1 MSKVKSGVGA
11 ETGAAE
17 GVEQANA
24 AEVAAL
30 SGGGTTAVAVRV
42 PMGAG
47 QFDLGDDTA
56 SGDAARPMA
65 TVHIAHNLSESE
77 PEGTVKGSVWLS
89 RKSDIKWPCKVADL
103 GKRFNFIPFSVAHS
117 WREVVPY
124 GSGIIP
130 KEFATKA
137 DADAAGMI
145 TDFQPSGSGKMRNCV
160 PMYTMW
166 VLIEAPEGVKDD
178 GFFYLSLG
186 GKLYAP
192 AQLYVDKYTSYVSL
206 KTTLQSAAQ
215 ILSAKFGVP
224 LAQVDMSAITL
235 CARTEMYEKKVQS
248 QTRKIPYLIYDAA
261 KNAEGVVLFT
271 TDEFKTD
278 LKRTLTSMSAPAPED
293 VDPAD
298 AAD

>member
-11 ETGAAE
+11 DNGAET
-17 GVEQANA
+17 VEQPDT

-30 SGGGTTAVAVRV
+30 NGGTTAVAVRA
-42 PMGAG
+42 PMGVG
-47 QFDLGDDTA
+47 QFDLGDDTS

-103 GKRFNFIPFSVAHS
+103 GRRFNFIPFSVSHS

-124 GSGIIP
+124 GQGLIP
-130 KEFATKA
+130 REFASKQE
-137 DADAAGMI
+137 ADAAGMI
-145 TDFQPSGSGKMRNCV
+145 TDFQPSGTGKMRNCV
-160 PMYTMW
+160 PVYTMW
-166 VLIEAPEGVKDD
+166 VLIEAPDGVKDN
-178 GFFYLSLG
+178 GFFYLNLG

-192 AQLYVDKYTSYVSL
+192 AQMFVDKYTSYVSL

-224 LAQVDMSAITL
+224 LTAVDMSAITL
-235 CARTEMYEKKVQS
+235 CARTEMYDKKVQS
-248 QTRKIPYLIYDAA
+248 QTRKIPYLVYDAA
-261 KNAEGVVLFT
+261 KDQDGVVLFT
-271 TDEFKTD
+271 SDEFRKD
-278 LKRTLTSMSAPAPED
+278 LKRTLASMGQQ
-293 VDPAD
+293 D
-298 AAD
+298 AATPDELAG

>member
-11 ETGAAE
+11 DGGAE
-17 GVEQANA
+17 VVEQPDAT
-24 AEVAAL
+24 EVAAL
-30 SGGGTTAVAVRV
+30 NGAGTAVAVRA
-42 PMGAG
+42 PMGVG
-47 QFDLGDDTA
+47 QFDLGDDTS

-103 GKRFNFIPFSVAHS
+103 GRRFNFIPFSVSHS

-124 GSGIIP
+124 GQGIIP
-130 KEFATKA
+130 REFASKQ

-160 PMYTMW
+160 PVYTMW
-166 VLIEAPEGVKDD
+166 VLIEAPDGVKDN

-192 AQLYVDKYTSYVSL
+192 AQMFVDKYTSYVSL

-224 LAQVDMSAITL
+224 LTAVDMSAITL
-235 CARTEMYEKKVQS
+235 CARTEMYDKKVQS
-248 QTRKIPYLIYDAA
+248 NTRKIPYLVYDAA
-261 KNAEGVVLFT
+261 KDQDGVVLFT
-271 TDEFKTD
+271 SDEFRTD
-278 LKRTLTSMSAPAPED
+278 LKRTLASMGQQ
-293 VDPAD
+293 D
-298 AAD
+298 AATPDELAG

>member
-11 ETGAAE
+11 DGGAE
-17 GVEQANA
+17 VVEQPDTT
-24 AEVAAL
+24 EVAVLNGA
-30 SGGGTTAVAVRV
+30 GTAVAVRA
-42 PMGAG
+42 PMGVG
-47 QFDLGDDTA
+47 QFDLGDDTS

-103 GKRFNFIPFSVAHS
+103 GRRFNFIPFSVSHS

-124 GSGIIP
+124 GQGLIP
-130 KEFATKA
+130 REFASKQE
-137 DADAAGMI
+137 ADAAGMI
-145 TDFQPSGSGKMRNCV
+145 TEFQPSGSGKMRNCV
-160 PMYTMW
+160 PVYTMW
-166 VLIEAPEGVKDD
+166 VLIEAPDGVRDN

-192 AQLYVDKYTSYVSL
+192 AQMFVDKYTSYVSL

-224 LAQVDMSAITL
+224 LTAVDMSAITL
-235 CARTEMYEKKVQS
+235 CARTEMYDKKVQS
-248 QTRKIPYLIYDAA
+248 NTRKIPYLVYDAA
-261 KNAEGVVLFT
+261 KDQDGVVLFT
-271 TDEFKTD
+271 SDEFRKD
-278 LKRTLTSMSAPAPED
+278 LKRTLASMGQQ
-293 VDPAD
+293 D
-298 AAD
+298 AATPDELAG

>member
-11 ETGAAE
+11 DSGAE
-17 GVEQANA
+17 VVEQPNA
-24 AEVAAL
+24 TEVAAL
-30 SGGGTTAVAVRV
+30 NGAGTAVAVRA

-47 QFDLGDDTA
+47 QFDLGDDTS

-103 GKRFNFIPFSVAHS
+103 GRRFNFIPFSVAHS
-117 WREVVPY
+117 WREVVQY
-124 GSGIIP
+124 GTGMIP
-130 KEFATKA
+130 REFATKQE
-137 DADAAGMI
+137 ADAAGMI
-145 TDFQPSGSGKMRNCV
+145 TEFQPSGSGKMRNCV

-166 VLIEAPEGVKDD
+166 VLIEAPEGVKDN

-192 AQLYVDKYTSYVSL
+192 AQLFVDKYTSYVSL

-224 LAQVDMSAITL
+224 LAAVDMSAITL
-235 CARTEMYEKKVQS
+235 CARTEMYDKKVQS
-248 QTRKIPYLIYDAA
+248 NTRKIPYLIYDAA
-261 KNAEGVVLFT
+261 KDQDGVVLFT
-271 TDEFKTD
+271 TDEFRKD
-278 LKRTLTSMSAPAPED
+278 LKRTLASMG
-293 VDPAD
+293 PAD
-298 AAD
+298 AATPDEVAE